1 MESERIKE
9 QAVRAGLG
17 YWREESAVIKRDFI
31 IASQTASFT
40 AEAQ

>member
-31 IASQTASFT
+31 IASQTTSFT